1 MTMDKNQVLKKL
13 QMMDAMYV
21 PYARATNM
29 PFIVCDKETYND
41 QIFIFR
47 DEKDVQEFAKGYTEK
62 SILLMGVKF
71 KNDQFLNF
79 YTSLF
84 TMGVNAIVYI
94 EGEERLELELE
105 ELVQPPDYSKV
116 PEEKRPLMN
125 PQLQLTGLYFM
136 QELRRKVDNSEKQ
149 NLPELEEEMA
159 ANLVKARYIVS
170 MRVNEKEEE
179 EVKEGK
185 KSEVQVPFV
194 KNNNGEIFQPVFT
207 DVGEFNKFNREKNL
221 KGVVL
226 SFEKLSGILMDQ
238 SKGIVVN
245 PLGFNLIIL
254 KDQIPAFIKRFEQE

>member
-1 MTMDKNQVLKKL
+1 MDKNQVLKKL
-13 QMMDAMYV
+13 QMMEVMYV

-29 PFIVCDKETYND
+29 PFIVCDEETYND

-47 DEKDVQEFAKGYTEK
+47 EEKDVQVFAKEYTAK
-62 SILLMGVKF
+62 SIPLMGVKF

-84 TMGVNAIVYI
+84 TMGVNAIVYT
-94 EGEERLELELE
+94 EGEETVELELL
-105 ELVQPPDYSKV
+105 ELVQPPDYSQL
-116 PEEKRPLMN
+116 PEEKRPLSN

-136 QELRRKVDNSEKQ
+136 QELRRKVDNEEKK

-170 MRVNEKEEE
+170 MRVNEKDDE
-179 EVKEGK
+179 EVKKRK

-221 KGVVL
+221 KGVVMN
-226 SFEKLSGILMDQ
+226 FDKLQSILMEQ

-254 KDQIPAFIKRFEQE
+254 KEQIPAFVKRFEQE